1 MSRPVVKFNT
11 KDNPEF
17 FSVLRKRVN
26 QHFKDKN
33 ISKLANTEM
42 KIKTIFMICLYFT
55 PLVLM
60 YAQVFP
66 STAGTFMLWAIMG
79 LGMSGIGLCI
89 MHDANH
95 GSYSKSKWVNESLGF
110 LINFLGAYHGNWKIQ
125 HNVLHHSFTNI
136 ADHDE
141 DIDNPIMRFSPKQ
154 ERKKGY
160 KYQVF
165 YAPFLYAIMTI
176 YWFISKDF
184 ERVFRY
190 ENKELLGTQNLTK
203 NKALAIIAFHKIWY
217 IFLTLLIPIY
227 ISEVPWWQMVLGFIM
242 MHAITGVCLALIFQ
256 PAHVICETN
265 FYEIDKNGSVEN
277 NWAIHQ
283 LETTANFANGA
294 RIFSWFIGGL
304 NNQIEHHL
312 FPKISHVHYRDL
324 SPIVKKTALEYGIP
338 YHQHKTF
345 FDAVKSHF
353 TMLNQLGTGSYDVK
367 LAPKQA

>member
-33 ISKLANTEM
+33 ISKHANTEM
-42 KIKTIFMICLYFT
+42 VLKTIFMVCLYFV
-55 PLVLM
+55 PLALM
-60 YAQVFP
+60 YANVFP
-66 STAGTFMLWAIMG
+66 TTGGVFILWAIMG
-79 LGMSGIGLCI
+79 FGMSGIGLSI

-95 GSYSKSKWVNESLGF
+95 GAYSKSKTVNKTLGF
-110 LINFLGAYHGNWKIQ
+110 LINFLGAYHANWIIQ

-136 ADHDE
+136 KDHDE
-141 DIDNPIMRFSPKQ
+141 DISNPVMRFSPDQ
-154 ERKKGY
+154 EHKDSF

-165 YAPFLYAIMTI
+165 YAPVLYAIMTL

-184 ERVFRY
+184 ERVFTY
-190 ENKELLGTQNLTK
+190 EEKDLLGTQNLTK

-217 IFLTLLIPIY
+217 LLITLIIPIMLVE
-227 ISEVPWWQMVLGFIM
+227 IPWWQMVLGFIM
-242 MHAITGVCLALIFQ
+242 MHAITGTCLALIFQ
-256 PAHVICETN
+256 PAHVICETS
-265 FYEIDKNGSVEN
+265 FYEKDENGSVEN

-283 LETTANFANGA
+283 LNTTSNFANNA
-294 RIFSWFIGGL
+294 RVFSWFVGGL

-312 FPKISHVHYRDL
+312 FPKICHVHYRDL
-324 SPIVKKTALEYGIP
+324 AAIVEKTAKEFGVP

-345 FDAVKSHF
+345 FQAVSSHF
-353 TMLNQLGTGSYDVK
+353 KILNDLGTGKYDTD
-367 LAPKQA
+367 LAARTA